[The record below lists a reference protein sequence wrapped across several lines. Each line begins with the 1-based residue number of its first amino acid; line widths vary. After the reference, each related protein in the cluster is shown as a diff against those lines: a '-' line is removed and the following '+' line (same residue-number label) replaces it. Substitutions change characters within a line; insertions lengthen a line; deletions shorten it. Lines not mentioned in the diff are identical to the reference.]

1 LIVHLQNIKSLFIVV
16 TLTGEDAM
24 QVSPVD
30 QEILDT
36 IEDLRVRESVILH
49 TSAFDIAEVDMEE
62 LVDVRSQLAIFGEA
76 PKR

>member
-1 LIVHLQNIKSLFIVV
+1 
-16 TLTGEDAM
+16 M